1 MNLSFCT
8 RLYETTT
15 AFILEIS
22 GIAGV
27 AFDRYRFGGEM
38 GFDVVDQD
46 FPCTDHNGIM
56 HKTTARNQVLF
67 STWEI
72 ETVLWVVVQT
82 IWVYQ

>member
-46 FPCTDHNGIM
+46 FPCTDP
-56 HKTTARNQVLF
+56 TTTELCTKPPQ
-67 STWEI
+67 
-72 ETVLWVVVQT
+72 ETRFCSQHGK
-82 IWVYQ
+82 